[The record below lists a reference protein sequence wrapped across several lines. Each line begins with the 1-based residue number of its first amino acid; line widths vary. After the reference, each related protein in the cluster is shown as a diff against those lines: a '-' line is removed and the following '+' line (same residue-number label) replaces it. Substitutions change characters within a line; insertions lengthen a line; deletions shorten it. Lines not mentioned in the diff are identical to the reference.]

1 MFHIKA
7 TARCGANNIMTQ
19 NSIEDG
25 AILGSSCLGK
35 QYLSETLQIFYWK
48 IRKRKIFGVCFQ
60 HITLRSVRFLP
71 FMLLT
76 SPFLGISLAP
86 QRASV
91 LSKCGEQGRMEA
103 EAQYSKLGEKFQ
115 SLNT

>member
-7 TARCGANNIMTQ
+7 SARCGANNIMTQ
-19 NSIEDG
+19 NSIEDHAG
-25 AILGSSCLGK
+25 LGSSCLGK

-48 IRKRKIFGVCFQ
+48 IRKSKMFGVCFQ
-60 HITLRSVRFLP
+60 HITLRSVRFLA
-71 FMLLT
+71 FMLLI

-86 QRASV
+86 QTAPV
-91 LSKCGEQGRMEA
+91 LSKCEEQERMKA
-103 EAQYSKLGEKFQ
+103 EAQYPKLSKKFQ